1 MSYSRSIIPLVC
13 VLATSIFLAGCTT
26 HTATGNKTTD
36 GQNYQSTLTIEPA
49 GTTSLPLKNES
60 PTILVNPIGEQFKG
74 ATFEV
79 NGTTNF
85 EIREPLHYSIDR
97 GPIAYAMPGNK
108 PTQYDNGVKNISFGE
123 IRKISGGNNGQE
135 WSFWL
140 NTSGSE
146 FKYGLLF
153 ILNVST
159 SNNTIYNSSSFL
171 LNSRSMELNK

>member
-1 MSYSRSIIPLVC
+1 MSYSRSIILLVC
-13 VLATSIFLAGCTT
+13 VLTTSIFLAGCAT
-26 HTATGNKTTD
+26 HPVTGNKTID
-36 GQNYQSTLTIEPA
+36 GKNYQPTLPIEPA

-97 GPIAYAMPGNK
+97 GVVIIPIPGNR
-108 PTQYDNGVKNISFGE
+108 PSQYDNGAVNISYGE

-146 FKYGLLF
+146 FNYGLLF

-171 LNSRSMELNK
+171 LNSRSKELNK